1 MGDNMSKYHKKEE
14 IEAINIQLIALV
26 FTVITAIISIIIT
39 YNQKL
44 ELEEKETLFTPKD
57 SLKITLFNRKLILI
71 LSFVFLYVNFVLL
84 KISKEEGE
92 DLKPYNLQIV
102 ASLFIIVSGIIALYV
117 VSLSN
122 TENVSDVENPI
133 I

>member
-1 MGDNMSKYHKKEE
+1 MSKYHKKEE
-14 IEAINIQLIALV
+14 LEAINIQLIALV

-44 ELEEKETLFTPKD
+44 ELEKKDTLLSPKD
-57 SLKITLFNRKLILI
+57 SLKLTLFNRKLILI
-71 LSFVFLYVNFVLL
+71 LSFVFLYVNFVLR

-133 I
+133 V